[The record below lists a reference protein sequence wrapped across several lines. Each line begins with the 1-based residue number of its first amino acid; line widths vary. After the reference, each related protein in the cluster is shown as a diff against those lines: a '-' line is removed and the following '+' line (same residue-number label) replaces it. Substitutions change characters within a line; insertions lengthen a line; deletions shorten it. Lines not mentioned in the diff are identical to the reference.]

1 MMRVA
6 LLWAAFTEFNAL
18 AITLPPG
25 RMMSSNLMTDGDFE
39 AASSSWTTGDSCPWN
54 SIKPVGWDVGSFG
67 GDYIVTSGTGNCD
80 GMGQVARQGTFFVQL
95 HSKDQ
100 FFQQVS
106 GLPVGDALTLSFW
119 ATARPTQ
126 GDSYLMVK
134 VDDVEIGNTGI
145 IPDCTSRAAS
155 CWTQH
160 EFTFTPTSA
169 TAKIGFQFC
178 RGNRDMTPG
187 CCASCGGWSASP
199 FIDDV
204 MLMGAGTPSPTPAPA
219 PPPTQ
224 VATWT
229 FSSGYHGNAAGLNQY
244 TCRAEASVETAKTF
258 CINEPTCIGF
268 DWRDHNA
275 GQAHAVCWYYGG
287 DNQLGGGGTWEGGGP
302 SGHYALSRAQAAG
315 AAGAAGASAVGDPHL
330 QNVHGE
336 RFDLMK
342 EGRHVLINIPRG
354 KGAEQAMLRVQ
365 ADAVRLGGQCADMY
379 FQELNVTGS
388 WAEAKQAGGYHYG
401 VSQNDAVTPE
411 WVAFGKVELKVVHG
425 RTDSG
430 LRYLNVYAK
439 HLARAGFAVGG
450 LLGEDD
456 HEDVVT
462 PPESC
467 AKKLSLADGV
477 EGGLRA
483 PSASSVAEASLA

>member
-1 MMRVA
+1 MVLKSLPLLCVATLLRVDGLQVTRENETLGRSCTYTPRSGDFA
-6 LLWAAFTEFNAL
+6 GTSDSCVTGGAYTPYYYGDQGATEFHGGYSDVGCLEFSLVSSATVEIRYGRESAWSSTCPVHVYADFTRASDTAVSGTIIDSVDATTPGEFL
-18 AITLPPG
+18 KTFTSSTLPAGTTVAICEGP
-25 RMMSSNLMTDGDFE
+25 DG
-39 AASSSWTTGDSCPWN
+39 
-54 SIKPVGWDVGSFG
+54 SICGAHV
-67 GDYIVTSGTGNCD
+67 DYITISGG
-80 GMGQVARQGTFFVQL
+80 
-95 HSKDQ
+95 
-100 FFQQVS
+100 
-106 GLPVGDALTLSFW
+106 
-119 ATARPTQ
+119 
-126 GDSYLMVK
+126 
-134 VDDVEIGNTGI
+134 
-145 IPDCTSRAAS
+145 
-155 CWTQH
+155 
-160 EFTFTPTSA
+160 
-169 TAKIGFQFC
+169 
-178 RGNRDMTPG
+178 
-187 CCASCGGWSASP
+187 
-199 FIDDV
+199 
-204 MLMGAGTPSPTPAPA
+204 APA
-219 PPPTQ
+219 PPT
-224 VATWT
+224 
-229 FSSGYHGNAAGLNQY
+229 GGAG
-244 TCRAEASVETAKTF
+244 
-258 CINEPTCIGF
+258 
-268 DWRDHNA
+268 
-275 GQAHAVCWYYGG
+275 
-287 DNQLGGGGTWEGGGP
+287 
-302 SGHYALSRAQAAG
+302 
-315 AAGAAGASAVGDPHL
+315 AVGDPHL

-342 EGRHVLINIPRG
+342 EGKHVLINIPRG